1 MKRKELEFPKLN
13 NYKNEIINLI
23 NDDNFLQEFYS
34 ILKSLSYKIP
44 ALTGPSMKIFI
55 NPILDFSVH
64 AKKDISQRKDNL
76 CLFIILQK
84 KNINAL
90 SKEIIKLLLF

>member
-1 MKRKELEFPKLN
+1 MKDIKISNCQLL
-13 NYKNEIINLI
+13 KNTIKIMG
-23 NDDNFLQEFYS
+23 
-34 ILKSLSYKIP
+34 LSYKIP

-55 NPILDFSVH
+55 NHILDFSVH

-84 KNINAL
+84 K
-90 SKEIIKLLLF
+90 KY

>member
-1 MKRKELEFPKLN
+1 
-13 NYKNEIINLI
+13 
-23 NDDNFLQEFYS
+23 
-34 ILKSLSYKIP
+34 
-44 ALTGPSMKIFI
+44 MKIFI

>member
-34 ILKSLSYKIP
+34 ILK
-44 ALTGPSMKIFI
+44 
-55 NPILDFSVH
+55 
-64 AKKDISQRKDNL
+64 
-76 CLFIILQK
+76 
-84 KNINAL
+84 
-90 SKEIIKLLLF
+90 